1 MRFVFSLACIAL
13 VFSACDNSRIYET
26 NKDFTDRTWKVTDT
40 AQFQF
45 DIKDLGLKYNILYSV
60 RNSLDYP
67 YSRLFVTYHLQ
78 DSTGNELEKKLVS
91 GYLFEEKTGRPT
103 GTSGLGDIYDHR
115 FALLSDYEFRQPGKY
130 KVILQQYMRTD
141 TLEGVLAVG
150 VRVEKSERQK

>member
-1 MRFVFSLACIAL
+1 MRFLLSLAGIAL
-13 VFSACDNSRIYET
+13 IFSACDNNRIYET
-26 NKDFTDRTWKVTDT
+26 NQDFADRTWKTTDT

-45 DIKDLGLKYNILYSV
+45 DINDLGARYNLLCTV

-78 DSTGNELEKKLVS
+78 DSTGKDLEKKLVS
-91 GYLFEEKTGRPT
+91 GYLFEEKTGRPM

-115 FALLSDYEFRQPGKY
+115 FSLISDYEFHHPGKY

-141 TLEGVLAVG
+141 TLEGILAVG
-150 VRVEKSERQK
+150 VRVEKSAGQQ

>member
-1 MRFVFSLACIAL
+1 MRCVLSLVGIAL
-13 VFSACDNSRIYET
+13 IFSACDSNRIYET
-26 NKDFTDRTWKVTDT
+26 NKDFSDRTWKITDT

-45 DIKDLGLKYNILYSV
+45 DIKDLGPKYNILYTV

-78 DSTGNELEKKLVS
+78 DSTGKELEKKLIS
-91 GYLFEEKTGRPT
+91 GYLFEEKTGRPM

-115 FALLSDYEFRQPGKY
+115 FSLISDYEFRKPGKY
-130 KVILQQYMRTD
+130 KVTLQQYMRTD

-150 VRVEKSERQK
+150 VRVEKSEGQK

>member
-1 MRFVFSLACIAL
+1 MRFVLSLICIAL
-13 VFSACDNSRIYET
+13 IFSSCDHNRIYET
-26 NKDFTDRTWKVTDT
+26 NKDFADRTWKASDT

-45 DIKDLGLKYNILYSV
+45 DIRDIGLKYNILYTV

-78 DSTGNELEKKLVS
+78 DSTGKELERKLIS

-115 FALLSDYEFRQPGKY
+115 FSLISGYEFRQRGKY

-150 VRVEKSERQK
+150 VRVEKSEGKK